1 MSETKQ
7 KFIIY
12 IDDQMAECEPG
23 EPIIAV
29 ADRLGIYI
37 PRFCYHDRLSVVAS
51 CRMCLVEVVNAPKT
65 LPACATPVAD
75 QMRVYTRSKAAR
87 ASQRAI
93 MEFLLI
99 NHPLDCPICD
109 QGGECE
115 LQDIAMGF
123 GEGVSK
129 FTKDKRVVVDEDLG
143 SLVATDMTRCIH
155 CTRCVRFGQ
164 EIAGIEELGAL
175 ERSNRMNI
183 GTYLEKGLHS
193 ELSGNVID
201 LCPVGA
207 LTSKPYRFH
216 GRSWGFKQHPS
227 VSPHDCVG
235 SNLYIHSINT
245 GIADEVMR
253 VVPRHNESINEVWLS
268 DRDRFSYEGITH
280 KHRLKQPMIKQ
291 NDQWKTV
298 SWAHALSYVAD
309 AMQLTL
315 NNHGADQIAALA
327 HPSSTCEEFYL
338 LQKLFRTLGSSNIDH
353 RTQDEDPMSA
363 KQTTFGQPDI
373 TALSSIEQLSNIV
386 LIGANPRAHQ
396 PLLNHRIR
404 KAIKAGGSCIRIDSH
419 LPTLNYDVKT
429 EHLVT
434 YSDWAQFLAE
444 LAKAIAAIKKASTP
458 DYLADVDVSD
468 QVAKLAKQICQ
479 KGAGALFVGTTILSH
494 PQAST
499 LRQLLQLIASF
510 TEHTLIILQDNANA
524 LGAEQAGMLPF
535 ARNGKGMNAKQFL
548 SQAKKLYWLHQID
561 PEHDLVSPVKAQLA
575 LQGGFV
581 IACHAYDTPAL
592 RACADVILP
601 GCTFA
606 EMAGTLI
613 NLTGTQQRFNAAIPP
628 LGESQAGWKII
639 AAVAK
644 TMHLDGFDYAH
655 SEAVLDAFNAD
666 TCAYPT
672 VSESTK
678 LSIKNLPHRVL
689 WLDDIHPYNL
699 DAIVRHAPS
708 LQAVS
713 DQFDGIIKMNQA
725 MANEYRVHDQQT
737 VEIKQGALTLPAM
750 VSIDEQ
756 IADNTLVIAH
766 DIACQIPKHAALE
779 LRSKHD

>member
-143 SLVATDMTRCIH
+143 PLVATDMTRCIH

-175 ERSNRMNI
+175 ERSNRMSI

-216 GRSWGFKQHPS
+216 GRSWGFKQHVS

-235 SNLYIHSINT
+235 SNMHIHSINT
-245 GIADEVMR
+245 GIADEIMR
-253 VVPRHNESINEVWLS
+253 VVPRQNEAINEVWLS

-280 KHRLKQPMIKQ
+280 QNRVKQPMIKQ

-315 NNHGADQIAALA
+315 NNHGAEQIAAIA

-338 LQKLFRTLGSSNIDH
+338 LQKYFRTLGSSNIDY
-353 RTQDEDPMSA
+353 RTQDDDPMNA
-363 KQTTFGQPDI
+363 QQAIFGQPSINDL
-373 TALSSIEQLSNIV
+373 ASIEKLKTAI
-386 LIGANPRAHQ
+386 LIGANPRTHQ

-404 KAIKAGGSCIRIDSH
+404 KAIKQGGSCIRIDSH
-419 LPTLNYDVKT
+419 LPELNYDVKA
-429 EHLVT
+429 EHLVS
-434 YSDWAQFLAE
+434 YGDWVQYLAA
-444 LAKAIAAIKKASTP
+444 LTKAITEIKKVDAP
-458 DYLADVDVSD
+458 DYLADVNVSD
-468 QVAKLAKQICQ
+468 TIAKLAKQICQ
-479 KGAGALFVGTTILSH
+479 KGSCALFVGTTILSH
-494 PQAST
+494 PQASI

-510 TEHTLIILQDNANA
+510 TGHTLITLHDNANA

-535 ARNGKGMNAKQFL
+535 ARNGNGMNAKQCL
-548 SQAKKLYWLHQID
+548 SQPKKLYWLHQID

-581 IACHAYDTPAL
+581 VACHAYDTPAL

-601 GCTFA
+601 SCTFA
-606 EMAGTLI
+606 EMAGTFV
-613 NLTGTQQRFNAAIPP
+613 NLTGSQQRFKAAIPP

-639 AAVAK
+639 AAAAK
-644 TMHLDGFDYAH
+644 TMHLDGFDYEH

-666 TCAYPT
+666 TCVYPT
-672 VSESTK
+672 TLTSAK
-678 LSIKNLPHRVL
+678 LSIKKLPHHVL
-689 WLDDIHPYNL
+689 WMDAIHPYSL

-708 LQAVS
+708 LQAVAN
-713 DQFDGIIKMNQA
+713 QADGIIKMNQA
-725 MANEYRVHDQQT
+725 LASEYRVSDQQM
-737 VEIKQGALTLPAM
+737 VEIKQGPLTLSATI
-750 VSIDEQ
+750 SIDEN
-756 IADNTLVIAH
+756 IADQTLVIAH
-766 DIACQIPKHAALE
+766 DIACQLPKHAALE